1 MSYKGKFD
9 TKIMKI
15 LFIFGVIMSLSP
27 KKEKKPFRGRLVRS
41 YLTSVASIS
50 LVLALIGVMAL
61 FWANSGNL
69 TGWVKENMAVSLIL
83 DDALWETD
91 AMAMS
96 DSLSKCPDISRSVY
110 VSREQGEKELEGLL
124 GSDFLSVFEATP
136 VPASIDVYFK
146 GDSVSQEYLASFRQ
160 RMEEDGRVA
169 EVSYQENLVQ
179 ALNENLGRITLILT
193 VMIALLLAISFAL
206 ISNTVRLNVY
216 ARRFTIHTMRMVGA
230 GKSFIRR
237 PFVRQFFVMGTVAG
251 LLAAGVLAWGLH
263 YLKTA
268 GPLLYSLFDTR
279 IVAVC
284 LCGIVL
290 AGMAICTV
298 SAFFIVGRLAYSSK
312 DKLYY

>member
-1 MSYKGKFD
+1 
-9 TKIMKI
+9 MKI
-15 LFIFGVIMSLSP
+15 LFIFGVNMSLRP

-41 YLTSVASIS
+41 YLTSVVSIS
-50 LVLALIGVMAL
+50 LVLALIGVTAL
-61 FWANSGNL
+61 FWANSNNL

-83 DDALWETD
+83 DDAVWETD
-91 AMAMS
+91 ALAMS
-96 DSLSKCPDISRSVY
+96 DSLSKCPDISKSVY

-146 GDSVSQEYLASFRQ
+146 GDSVSREHLASFRQ
-160 RMEEDGRVA
+160 RMEADGRVA

-179 ALNENLGRITLILT
+179 ALNENLGRIMLVLT
-193 VMIALLLAISFAL
+193 AMVALLLVISFAL
-206 ISNTVRLNVY
+206 INNTVRLNVY

-230 GKSFIRR
+230 RKSFIRR
-237 PFVRQFFVMGTVAG
+237 PFVRQARVMGFV
-251 LLAAGVLAWGLH
+251 AGVLAAGALAGALH
-263 YLKTA
+263 YLKTSA
-268 GPLLYSLFDTR
+268 PLLYSLFDIR
-279 IVAVC
+279 IVTIC